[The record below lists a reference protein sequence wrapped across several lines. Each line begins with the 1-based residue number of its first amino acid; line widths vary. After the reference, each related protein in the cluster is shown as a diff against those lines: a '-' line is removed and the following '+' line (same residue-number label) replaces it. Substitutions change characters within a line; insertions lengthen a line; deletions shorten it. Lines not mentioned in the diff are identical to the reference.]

1 VRAFSILLFHFPAKS
16 DRLLVGRPAG
26 GKSRAPTYTVLRN
39 LRVLFSRDPRDMGWL
54 KNLAAC
60 EKAAQQA
67 GSPVTPTATGPQ
79 SAPLPV
85 SPTARCDSTAGE
97 ALADDATH

>member
-1 VRAFSILLFHFPAKS
+1 
-16 DRLLVGRPAG
+16 
-26 GKSRAPTYTVLRN
+26 
-39 LRVLFSRDPRDMGWL
+39 MGWL